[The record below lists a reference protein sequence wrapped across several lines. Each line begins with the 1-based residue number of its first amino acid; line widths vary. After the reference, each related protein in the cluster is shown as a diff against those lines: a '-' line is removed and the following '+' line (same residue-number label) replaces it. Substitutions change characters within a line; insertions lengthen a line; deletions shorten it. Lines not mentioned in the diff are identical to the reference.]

1 MQKAN
6 QLTTLLFLL
15 FPILNFA
22 QTICKGHVLDTDKQP
37 IISASILVK
46 DANDAILHFGFTD
59 AKGDYKVAMDT
70 EGDFI
75 LEISKMGFQKSTS
88 TLKVTKAK
96 TEYIQNV
103 VLETKIE
110 ELDNIV
116 ITTEAAIQQRSDT
129 LIYKAKAFTTGK
141 EQVVED
147 LLKNI
152 PGITVEN
159 SGTIK
164 YNNQEIEKVMV
175 GGDDLFNRGYS
186 LLTKNMPNKPIDEVQ
201 VLKNYSN
208 NKHLKGIENSEKVA
222 LNLTLSDE
230 YKNVWFGDITAGY
243 GVTTANRYD
252 VTGNVMN
259 FSNTYKNFLN
269 YGLNNVGNDRVG
281 NLESMFYNNTE
292 VETIGSGS
300 HLSKILNVNAA
311 RAPQLKDHRTRI
323 NNAENVSLSSIL
335 PVTPKLKVKLTG
347 FLGLDENYI
356 RNNSFRTVNLPN
368 TQFSNTEQNYYK
380 NHFKNGY
387 LNLLATYDI
396 SKTQMLQ
403 LSSVFN
409 SGKSRVT
416 NDLTFNEQSTL
427 EKLQT
432 KSTFFDQKVTYTH
445 KWNDKNVVLLKSRYF
460 NNKLPQ
466 NYFINDYLMG
476 DLFAFE
482 ADKMANNSKNNKSF
496 IGLEADFKLK
506 QKNDDLIEFIIGIEN
521 DNQTL
526 KSNFKLFDENEVAFV
541 PQDFQANS
549 SFGFTKVY
557 AQSGY
562 TFKFNNLKIGAFG
575 HVNQLFNTF
584 TNQQKKVEQNP
595 FYINPS
601 LSLNWEFKPNNRIIG
616 TYNLNFKNTNY
627 LQVNDTYLLT
637 NSRSFS
643 KGLGEFKLTDSQ
655 NINISY
661 LYNHYLRRYSFTLNS
676 FYSTQSNTISNQSSL
691 EQNSSLY
698 QSVFIKG
705 GQSYGVFANLQY
717 RIKPLQSNIKA
728 DIGANQNTY
737 FNVINNSDLRKN
749 ISSTLNAKL
758 SWITNFKGN
767 FNFNLGTEW
776 NKSYIK
782 APNFSNDFTNGFS
795 YLDLYYDLNS
805 RFELKPTLE
814 HYYFGNLASAQRNH
828 FFLDFTATYKFK
840 NDKYTVSLTGNNLF
854 NKKEFS
860 TYNVTDYGYSTNN
873 YSLMQRYVLLTFKY
887 RFSL

>member
-15 FPILNFA
+15 FPILTFA
-22 QTICKGHVLDTDKQP
+22 QTICKGNVLDTEKQP

-59 AKGDYKVAMDT
+59 AKGDYKVPIDT

-96 TEYIQNV
+96 TEYIQNA

-152 PGITVEN
+152 PGITVET

-222 LNLTLSDE
+222 LNLTLGEE

-243 GVTTANRYD
+243 GLTTENRYD
-252 VTGNVMN
+252 VTGNLMN

-269 YGLNNVGNDRVG
+269 YGLNNVGKDRVG
-281 NLESMFYNNTE
+281 DLESMFYNNTE
-292 VETIGSGS
+292 VESIGSGS
-300 HLSKILNVNAA
+300 QLSTILNVSAA

-323 NNAENVSLSSIL
+323 NNAENISLSSIL
-335 PVTPKLKVKLTG
+335 PITPKLKVKFTG
-347 FLGLDENYI
+347 FLGFDENYI
-356 RNNSFRTVNLPN
+356 RNNSVRSVNLPDV
-368 TQFSNTEQNYYK
+368 QFTNTEDNSYK
-380 NHFKNGY
+380 NHFKNAFV
-387 LNLLATYDI
+387 NLLATYDV

-403 LSSVFN
+403 ISSVFN
-409 SGKSRVT
+409 SGNANVS
-416 NDLTFNEQSTL
+416 NNLTFNTQSTL

-432 KSTFFDQKVTYTH
+432 KSTFFDQKATYTH
-445 KWNDKNVVLLKSRYF
+445 KWKDKNVVLLKSRYF
-460 NNKLPQ
+460 TNKLPQ

-476 DLFAFE
+476 DLFAFD
-482 ADKMANNSKNNKSF
+482 ADNMANNSKNNKQF
-496 IGLEADFKLK
+496 IGVEADFKLK
-506 QKNDDLIEFIIGIEN
+506 QKNDDLVEFIVGVEN
-521 DNQTL
+521 DNQDL
-526 KSNFKLFDENEVAFV
+526 KSNFTLFDGNNVSFT
-541 PQDFQANS
+541 PSNFQTDA
-549 SFGFTKVY
+549 SFSFAKVY

-562 TFKFNNLKIGAFG
+562 TLKFKDLKIGAYAQ
-575 HVNQLFNTF
+575 VNQLFNTF
-584 TNQQKKVEQNP
+584 TNQQKNVEQNP
-595 FYINPS
+595 FYVNPS
-601 LSLNWEFKPNNRIIG
+601 LSLNWEFKPNNRIIAA
-616 TYNLNFKNTNY
+616 YNLNFNNTKY

-637 NSRSFS
+637 NSRSFT

-655 NINISY
+655 NINLSY
-661 LYNHYLRRYSFTLNS
+661 LYDHYLRRYSINLST
-676 FYSTQSNTISNQSSL
+676 FYSTQSNTISTQSNL
-691 EQNSSLY
+691 EQNSSLN
-698 QSVFIKG
+698 QSIFIKG
-705 GQSYGVFANLQY
+705 GQSYGVFGNLQY

-728 DIGANQNTY
+728 SIGANQSTY
-737 FNVINNSDLRKN
+737 YNVINDSDLRKN
-749 ISSTLNAKL
+749 TSSSLQTTFN
-758 SWITNFKGN
+758 WRTNFNGN
-767 FNFNLGTEW
+767 FNFSLGSEW

-805 RFELKPTLE
+805 RFELKSTLE

-828 FFLDFTATYKFK
+828 FFLDFMATYKFK
-840 NDKYTVSLTGNNLF
+840 NDKYTLSLTGKNLF

-860 TYNVTDYGYSTNN
+860 TYNVSDYGYSTNN
-873 YSLMQRYVLLTFKY
+873 YSLMQRYVLLSFKY